1 MTWINSSP
9 RSYRLD
15 RNVDEAPIGASFL
28 AFSLTFSL
36 LHRPADGLYI
46 YFRMTNITVEKLFN
60 SRAQE
65 LELTLLNG
73 NEQGLK
79 KIIYNAELNRPGL
92 ALTGFFERFANKR
105 VQMLGETEMAY
116 MNRLDADRLREIARS
131 LFEFDIPMLII
142 SKGITPPFEVIEAA
156 DLFDTGVFSSRL
168 STAEL
173 TNRLAA
179 YLEQI
184 FAPSINVHGTLVDVY
199 GVGLLYTGK
208 SGIGKSEV
216 ALDLVERGHR
226 LVADD
231 VVKITRTRPDVIIGT
246 GSELLGHHMEIRGVG
261 IIDIEELFGI
271 RSIRLQ
277 KRIEVEVNLALWS
290 ETEDY
295 ERLGIEDKKT
305 TMLGVSIPIVR
316 VPISPG
322 KNITVIS
329 EVIAM
334 NHMLKVYGE
343 NSALEFTKKLSQT
356 LSRQSMTKEYLESD
370 YE

>member
-1 MTWINSSP
+1 MI
-9 RSYRLD
+9 
-15 RNVDEAPIGASFL
+15 
-28 AFSLTFSL
+28 
-36 LHRPADGLYI
+36 
-46 YFRMTNITVEKLFN
+46 
-60 SRAQE
+60 
-65 LELTLLNG
+65 
-73 NEQGLK
+73 
-79 KIIYNAELNRPGL
+79 
-92 ALTGFFERFANKR
+92 
-105 VQMLGETEMAY
+105 
-116 MNRLDADRLREIARS
+116 
-131 LFEFDIPMLII
+131 II
-142 SKGITPPFEVIEAA
+142 SKGINSPLELIEAS
-156 DLFDTGVFSSRL
+156 DKYETSVFSSRL
-168 STAEL
+168 TTAEL
-173 TNRLAA
+173 SNRLSA
-179 YLEQI
+179 YLDHI

-226 LVADD
+226 LVVDD
-231 VVKITRTRPDVIIGT
+231 VVKIIRTAPDVIIGT

-277 KRIEVEVNLALWS
+277 KRIEVEVNLTFWS

-295 ERLGIEDKKT
+295 ERLGVEDKKT
-305 TMLGVSIPIVR
+305 SILGVHIPVIK

-343 NSALEFTKKLSQT
+343 NSAVEFTKKLSQT
-356 LSRQSMTKEYLESD
+356 LSRQSMSKDYLESD
-370 YE
+370 FE

>member
-1 MTWINSSP
+1 MAAISVQK
-9 RSYRLD
+9 LFDD
-15 RNVDEAPIGASFL
+15 RNQD
-28 AFSLTFSL
+28 
-36 LHRPADGLYI
+36 
-46 YFRMTNITVEKLFN
+46 
-60 SRAQE
+60 
-65 LELTLLNG
+65 LELTLLNSNQDG
-73 NEQGLK
+73 MRKQ
-79 KIIYNAELNRPGL
+79 IQTAELHRPGL
-92 ALTGFFERFANKR
+92 ALTGFFDRFANKR
-105 VQMLGETEMAY
+105 VQIVGETELTY
-116 MNRLDADRLREIARS
+116 MNNLGGDRVTEIATELLGRDVPMIMVTKGAVPPI
-131 LFEFDIPMLII
+131 EF
-142 SKGITPPFEVIEAA
+142 TNVA
-156 DLFDTGVFSSRL
+156 DETGTAVFSSRL
-168 STAEL
+168 TTASL
-173 TNRLAA
+173 VYRLSA
-179 YLEQI
+179 YLDHC
-184 FAPSINVHGTLVDVY
+184 FAPTTNVHGTLVDVY

-231 VVKITRTRPDVIIGT
+231 VCKITRAAPDVIIGT

-271 RSIRLQ
+271 RAIRLQ
-277 KRIEVEVNLALWS
+277 KRIEVEVRLTLWS

-295 ERLGIEDKKT
+295 ERLGIEDKRT
-305 TMLGVSIPIVR
+305 TVLGVQIPMVV

-343 NSALEFTKKLSQT
+343 NSAVEFTKKLSQQ
-356 LSRQSMTKEYLESD
+356 LSRQALTKDYLEAD

>member
-1 MTWINSSP
+1 
-9 RSYRLD
+9 
-15 RNVDEAPIGASFL
+15 
-28 AFSLTFSL
+28 
-36 LHRPADGLYI
+36 
-46 YFRMTNITVEKLFN
+46 MTNITVEKLFK
-60 SRAQE
+60 SRGQE

-79 KIIYNAELNRPGL
+79 KVVNNAELHRPGL
-92 ALTGFFERFANKR
+92 ALTGFLERFANKR
-105 VQMLGETEMAY
+105 IQILGETEMAY
-116 MNRLDADRLREIARS
+116 LSRLSSERIKEVCAQ
-131 LFEFDIPMLII
+131 LFEFNIPMLII
-142 SKGITPPFEVIEAA
+142 SKGITPPFELIEGA
-156 DLFDTGVFSSRL
+156 DQHETSVFSSRL

-173 TNRLAA
+173 TNRLSA
-179 YLEQI
+179 YLDHV
-184 FAPSINVHGTLVDVY
+184 FAPTINVHGTLVDVY

-231 VVKITRTRPDVIIGT
+231 VVKITRTTPDVIIGT

-271 RSIRLQ
+271 RAIRLQ

-295 ERLGIEDKKT
+295 ERLGIEEQQT
-305 TMLGVSIPIVR
+305 SVLGVRIPVIR

-356 LSRQSMTKEYLESD
+356 LSRQSMTKDYLESD